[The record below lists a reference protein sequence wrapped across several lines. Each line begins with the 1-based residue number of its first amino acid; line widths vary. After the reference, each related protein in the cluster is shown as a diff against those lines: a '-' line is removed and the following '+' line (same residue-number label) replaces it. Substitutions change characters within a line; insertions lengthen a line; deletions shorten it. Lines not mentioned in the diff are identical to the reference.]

1 MKTELENIV
10 VQAVDLHF
18 IRQKINMTVVPGGQ
32 VFGNL
37 SLVMLITATIDIFLR
52 FLLKFI
58 VGDVVGILGM
68 YLMMALNQ
76 LVSGIA

>member
-10 VQAVDLHF
+10 VQVVDLHF
-18 IRQKINMTVVPGGQ
+18 IRQKINMTVVLGGQ

-58 VGDVVGILGM
+58 VDDVVGILGM

>member
-18 IRQKINMTVVPGGQ
+18 ILQKINMIVVPGGQ

-58 VGDVVGILGM
+58 VDDVVGILGM

>member
-10 VQAVDLHF
+10 VHVVDLHF
-18 IRQKINMTVVPGGQ
+18 IRQKINMTVVPCGQ

-37 SLVMLITATIDIFLR
+37 SLVMLITAMIDIFLR

-58 VGDVVGILGM
+58 VDDVVGILGM
-68 YLMMALNQ
+68 YLMMVLNR
-76 LVSGIA
+76 LENDIV